1 MPTTYKYTTRYT
13 VGLSPPTPPKKQ
25 KQNKNKYLTA
35 NIIHLRTFVV
45 ELKSFMCNRNKS
57 GPRIEPC
64 GTPHFIG
71 K

>member
-1 MPTTYKYTTRYT
+1 MIEVKFFPLISML
-13 VGLSPPTPPKKQ
+13 VSS
-25 KQNKNKYLTA
+25 A

-45 ELKSFMCNRNKS
+45 ELKSFMYNRNKS